1 MRDGTEFEKML
12 PYHKCTDEDFSLFY
26 PVAKKSEGEIKVIR
40 ADPKKNLFCL
50 DKWTDDLFV
59 GGDETGE
66 NYQTLEVLM
75 VPCNYIHK
83 TGPAAK
89 I

>member
-1 MRDGTEFEKML
+1 MKN
-12 PYHKCTDEDFSLFY
+12 
-26 PVAKKSEGEIKVIR
+26 IR

-59 GGDETGE
+59 GGDETGK